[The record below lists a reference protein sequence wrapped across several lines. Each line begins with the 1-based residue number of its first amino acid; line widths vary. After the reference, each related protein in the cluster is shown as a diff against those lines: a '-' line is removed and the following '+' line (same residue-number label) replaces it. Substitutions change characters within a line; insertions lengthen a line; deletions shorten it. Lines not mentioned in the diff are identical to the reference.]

1 MNRQVNVTKRVNTL
15 QGQRYCRVVLS
26 ANGRVKADVVLVN
39 RKEERHAEGTYYI
52 EWREGSKRI
61 RRAVGNDAAVAS
73 EQRERKAATLN
84 AVNLGIAVAPEVKD
98 ARHSLAGA
106 VADYLAD
113 VAKNHKPR
121 SVVSYSLA
129 LEYFLESCS
138 KPTVEDIDRT
148 DMLDFGEFLRDEK
161 ELSART
167 VYNKFLAVMIFLK
180 AVGVH
185 GLLKGKS
192 DWPVFTLEN
201 PTIYEDDELDK
212 LFAASDAE
220 EKLWWQFM
228 LNSGFRDQE
237 FRYVCWSD
245 VHFSTSEISVT
256 HKPAWNWT
264 PKAYRERTV
273 KVSAKLME
281 SLKAWKEQSDKKC
294 PLVFPTG
301 KCQPKKDLLIC
312 LKRIAVRAGLD
323 PAECFLHKF
332 RATYATK
339 SLWAGVDIRTLMDRL
354 GHHDMASSLRYLKPN
369 RDAEAPSFG

>member
-1 MNRQVNVTKRVNTL
+1 MNTECNLTKRVTTPA
-15 QGQRYCRVVLS
+15 GQRYCRVVLS
-26 ANGRVKADVVLVN
+26 ANGRVKPDVVLVN
-39 RKEERHAEGTYYI
+39 DKEEKHPEGAYYI
-52 EWREGSKRI
+52 EWRDGAKRV
-61 RRAVGNDAAVAS
+61 RKAVGTNAQDAAALQLKK
-73 EQRERKAATLN
+73 EAELN
-84 AVNLGIAVAPEVKD
+84 AVNHGIAVAPEVKD
-98 ARHSLAGA
+98 ARHSLAAA

-138 KPTVEDIDRT
+138 KPTVEEIDRA

-201 PTIYEDDELDK
+201 PTIYEDHELEK

-220 EKLWWQFM
+220 ERLWWQFM

-281 SLKAWKEQSDKKC
+281 SLRTWKEQADKHC

-312 LKRIAVRAGLD
+312 LKRIALRAGLD
-323 PAECFLHKF
+323 PAEWFLHKF